1 VVAVGIAIPV
11 IRENPVAPLTI
22 SKVTVAAAVALALL
36 KFTEFTNDAVTPA
49 PDVYRV
55 VGPVVLK
62 IVPKLLYVSGIVDP
76 LLYDI

>member
-1 VVAVGIAIPV
+1 MAIPV

-36 KFTEFTNDAVTPA
+36 KFTEFTNDAAT